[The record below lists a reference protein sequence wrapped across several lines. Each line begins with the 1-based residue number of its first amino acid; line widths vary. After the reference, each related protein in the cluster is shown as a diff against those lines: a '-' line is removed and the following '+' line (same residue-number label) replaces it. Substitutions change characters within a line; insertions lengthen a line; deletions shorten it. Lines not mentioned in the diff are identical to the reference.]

1 MYRERLPNKALSE
14 HGYDRPDDQ
23 GVIWRYLSFSKFI
36 DLITKNSLPLIRVD
50 RFEDPYEGTLPH
62 GNLITALE
70 SGLTG
75 IELEKINK
83 NPKILARKARQCVFV
98 NCWHINEH
106 ESAAFWKIYF
116 SDSEGLAIRSSF
128 GRLKECSANSPL
140 EVDAANVKYIDYKAD
155 KVLAFP
161 FNMMALS
168 MHKRKSFDF
177 ERELRV
183 IHWDG
188 TESMEIIRGE
198 REENTKTYIPVAINV
213 DLLIEKVFVAP
224 TSSMHFK
231 ETVESVMSKYGLVK
245 EVGRSSLADG
255 PIW

>member
-1 MYRERLPNKALSE
+1 
-14 HGYDRPDDQ
+14 
-23 GVIWRYLSFSKFI
+23 
-36 DLITKNSLPLIRVD
+36 
-50 RFEDPYEGTLPH
+50 
-62 GNLITALE
+62 
-70 SGLTG
+70 
-75 IELEKINK
+75 
-83 NPKILARKARQCVFV
+83 
-98 NCWHINEH
+98 
-106 ESAAFWKIYF
+106 
-116 SDSEGLAIRSSF
+116 IRSTF
-128 GRLKECSANSPL
+128 GRLKECSASSPL

-155 KVLAFP
+155 KVLTFP
-161 FNMMALS
+161 FSMMALS

-188 TESMEIIRGE
+188 TESMGIIRGE

-224 TSSMHFK
+224 TASMHFK

-245 EVGRSSLADG
+245 EVRRSSLADG